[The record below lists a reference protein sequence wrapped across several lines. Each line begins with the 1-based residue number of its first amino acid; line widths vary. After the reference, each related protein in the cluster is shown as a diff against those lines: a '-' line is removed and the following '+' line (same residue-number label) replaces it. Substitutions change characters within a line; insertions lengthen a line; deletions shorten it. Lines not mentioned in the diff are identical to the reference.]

1 VTNLRYYLDEDV
13 NHGPKVADELRRRGI
28 DAVTALEAG
37 RAGREI
43 PDQEQLEY
51 ATGQGRVMVTQDVR
65 FRPRLPHGGLVVMQR
80 RLSPGDYIDY
90 LETLSEQF
98 GPGDLADQTYYCD
111 L

>member
-1 VTNLRYYLDEDV
+1 MTNLSYYLDEDV
-13 NHGPKVADELRRRGI
+13 NYRPAVADELRRRGI
-28 DAVTALEAG
+28 SALTALEAG

-43 PDQEQLEY
+43 PDQEQLDY
-51 ATGQGRVMVTQDVR
+51 ATSQGTVMVTQDVR

-80 RLSPGDYIDY
+80 RLSPGDYID
-90 LETLSEQF
+90 LQDLAEQF